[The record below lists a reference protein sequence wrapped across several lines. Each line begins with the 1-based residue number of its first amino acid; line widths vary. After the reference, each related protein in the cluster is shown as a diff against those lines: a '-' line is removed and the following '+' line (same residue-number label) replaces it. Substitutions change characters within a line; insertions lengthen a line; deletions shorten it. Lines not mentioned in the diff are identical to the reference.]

1 MHMAVSKKGDLV
13 TWNGS
18 SVFSKNGAAEHV
30 GETLFGPDGS
40 MMTSNGS
47 SVLGNRRTANIIGN
61 SINTARG
68 TYTLI
73 GNMLYGPNGHTWS
86 GVSSMDEAKDIALLD

>member
-1 MHMAVSKKGDLV
+1 MAISKKGNLV

-18 SVFSKNGAAEHV
+18 SIFSKNGTAERV

-40 MMTSNGS
+40 MMTDNCS
-47 SVLGNRRTANIIGN
+47 SVLGSRGPANIIGN
-61 SINTARG
+61 TINTAHG

-73 GNMLYGPNGHTWS
+73 GNMLYGPNGQTWS
-86 GVSSMDEAKDIALLD
+86 GVSSMDEAKDIALMD

>member
-1 MHMAVSKKGDLV
+1 MAISKKGDLV

-18 SVFSKNGAAEHV
+18 SVFSKNGTAEHV

-40 MMTSNGS
+40 MMTDNGS
-47 SVLGNRRTANIIGN
+47 SVIGNREFASVIGN
-61 SINTARG
+61 TINTAHG

-73 GNMLYGPNGHTWS
+73 GNMLYGPNGRTWF
-86 GVSSMDEAKDIALLD
+86 GVSSMDEAKDIALLGLK

>member
-1 MHMAVSKKGDLV
+1 MAISKKGNLV

-18 SVFSKNGAAEHV
+18 SIFSKNGTAERV

-40 MMTSNGS
+40 MMTDNGS
-47 SVLGNRRTANIIGN
+47 SVLGSRGPANIISN
-61 SINTARG
+61 TINTAHG

-73 GNMLYGPNGHTWS
+73 GNMLYGPNGQTWS
-86 GVSSMDEAKDIALLD
+86 GVSSMDEAKDIALMD

>member
-1 MHMAVSKKGDLV
+1 MAISKKGNLV

-18 SVFSKNGAAEHV
+18 SFFSKNGTAERV

-40 MMTSNGS
+40 MMTDNGS
-47 SVLGNRRTANIIGN
+47 SVLGSRGPANIIGN
-61 SINTARG
+61 TINTAHG

-73 GNMLYGPNGHTWS
+73 GNILYGPNGQTWS
-86 GVSSMDEAKDIALLD
+86 GVSSMDEAKDIALMD